1 MQFGGRILELTDHLA
16 QWSET
21 PHGLT
26 CTYLSP
32 AHRAVATEISR
43 LMQKAGLQ
51 TDTDCVAN
59 VVGRYASKHDNAR
72 TVIIASH
79 YDTVTNAG
87 KYDGRLGVL
96 TGLLVAEYLAR
107 SGKHLPFH
115 LEVIAF
121 SEEEGV
127 RFSAPYIGSS
137 AIAGRF
143 DRASLERRDAKG
155 VSLARALVE
164 AGFDTDAIPK
174 LARSDVSAYIEV
186 HIEQGPVLLG
196 SDLPLGIVTAIA
208 GNSRLSVSIEG
219 TAGHAGTVPMSVR
232 NDAAAAAAEVVLC
245 VERRCSK
252 PGLLGTV
259 GRLAVPEGAI
269 NVIPSRCELSIDI
282 RSEDD
287 ACRHATVKEV
297 LADMQE
303 IAQRRGVCIKAA
315 PLLDA
320 AAVQCSPR
328 LQELFM
334 QSITHF
340 GLPVFRLPSGAGH
353 DTVMFDGLTDVA
365 MLFVRCGNG
374 GVSHSPLE
382 TITANDA
389 DLATRVLLDV
399 IERMA
404 VTT

>member
-1 MQFGGRILELTDHLA
+1 MQFGGRILELADHLA
-16 QWSET
+16 QWSEA
-21 PHGLT
+21 PQGLT

-32 AHRAVATEISR
+32 AHREVAAEISR
-43 LMQKAGLQ
+43 LMQKAGL
-51 TDTDCVAN
+51 DAHTDCVAN
-59 VVGRYASKHDNAR
+59 VVGRYASKNANAR

-87 KYDGRLGVL
+87 KYDGRLGIL
-96 TGLLVAEYLAR
+96 TGLLVAEHLAQ

-115 LEVIAF
+115 LELIAF

-143 DRASLERRDAKG
+143 DRALLDQRDANG
-155 VSLARALVE
+155 ISLVQALAE
-164 AGFDTDAIPK
+164 GGLDADAIPK
-174 LARSDVSAYIEV
+174 LARRDISAYIEV

-208 GNSRLSVSIEG
+208 GNSRLSVTIEG

-232 NDAAAAAAEVVLC
+232 HDAATAAAEVVLC
-245 VERRCSK
+245 VERHCSK
-252 PGLLGTV
+252 AGVLGTV

-269 NVIPSRCELSIDI
+269 NVIPGCCELSIDI
-282 RSEDD
+282 RAAED
-287 ACRHATVKEV
+287 ALRHATVKDV
-297 LADMQE
+297 LAEMQE
-303 IAQRRGVCIKAA
+303 IAHRRGVRIKAA

-328 LQELFM
+328 LQDIFA
-334 QSITHF
+334 QSMARL
-340 GLPVFRLPSGAGH
+340 GLPAFRLPSGAGH
-353 DTVMFDGLTDVA
+353 DSVMFDELTEVA

-382 TITANDA
+382 TITTDDA

-399 IERMA
+399 IEMLA
-404 VTT
+404 S